1 MLQYHLDK
9 VKSLEPIYMNWDC
22 VLADNMLNNAGIEFA
37 NEYFNFETGLFSHD
51 YEETFPEIESLYN
64 VAGN

>member
-1 MLQYHLDK
+1 
-9 VKSLEPIYMNWDC
+9 MNWDC